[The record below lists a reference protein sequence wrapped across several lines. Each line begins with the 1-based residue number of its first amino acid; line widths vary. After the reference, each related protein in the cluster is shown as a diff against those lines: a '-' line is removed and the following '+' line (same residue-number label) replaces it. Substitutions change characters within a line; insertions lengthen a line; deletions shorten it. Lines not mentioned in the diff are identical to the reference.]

1 MSVVCTWFFMDFGRF
16 LWLFKGVSRFYDY
29 WLALMVFQGSFTFFH
44 GFGQLFLVVFVQQY
58 PIQAEQQQSKTL
70 GTSQNVPT

>member
-1 MSVVCTWFFMDFGRF
+1 MI
-16 LWLFKGVSRFYDY
+16 
-29 WLALMVFQGSFTFFH
+29 FQGSFTFFH

-70 GTSQNVPT
+70 GTSQNVPTWTLSWPQDPACEATSLGRLWPSDDADAVQ

>member
-1 MSVVCTWFFMDFGRF
+1 MCLLSAHGFSWILVG
-16 LWLFKGVSRFYDY
+16 LLFKVVSRFYDY
-29 WLALMVFQGSFTFFH
+29 WLALMIFQGSFTFFH